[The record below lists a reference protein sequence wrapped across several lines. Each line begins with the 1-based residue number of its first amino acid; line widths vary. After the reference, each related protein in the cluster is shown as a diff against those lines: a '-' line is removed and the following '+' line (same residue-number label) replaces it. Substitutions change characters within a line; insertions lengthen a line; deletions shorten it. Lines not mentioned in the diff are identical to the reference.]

1 MKRALFNFLVLQLI
15 VWTIVFY
22 NGSNNSDAVN
32 HASIS
37 DTWKVINIEDK
48 NDESFVLHYPTFQK
62 LTLNENGSFVRVNS
76 DEDIEKGN
84 WYLNKSNNRLTL
96 MHEGGVKEY
105 DIIQLPVES
114 SQSFIIKENISDL
127 SANSDIEYE
136 LNRM

>member
-22 NGSNNSDAVN
+22 DSSSDDNSIN

-37 DTWKVINIEDK
+37 DTWEVVSIEDK
-48 NDESFVLHYPTFQK
+48 SDESFILHYPTFQK
-62 LTLNENGSFVRVNS
+62 LTLNENGSFIRENI
-76 DEDIEKGN
+76 DQDIERGN
-84 WYLNKSNNRLTL
+84 WYLNKSKDRLTL

-105 DIIQLPVES
+105 DIIQLPLES
-114 SQSFIIKENISDL
+114 SQSFIIKENISEL